1 MSRTDTEAVQ
11 GILGNNYDDCTEL
24 TPFIEGASLIVAR
37 VVTCATA
44 KGITLSSA
52 EQEMLERY
60 LAAHLYGHQNQFL
73 TSKSTGGASGS
84 FQGQTGMHL
93 EATYYGQTAMNLLD
107 PSGCLAAMNKRQ
119 TAGGFW
125 AGKPPTEQTP
135 YRDRR

>member
-1 MSRTDTEAVQ
+1 MSLTDTELVQ
-11 GILGNNYDDCTEL
+11 GILGSNYDDCRDL
-24 TPFIEGASLIVAR
+24 TPFIDGASLIVAR
-37 VVTCATA
+37 VVTCAAA

-84 FQGQTGMHL
+84 FQGSYGMHL
-93 EATYYGQTAMNLLD
+93 ERTSYGQDAMNLYD
-107 PSGCLAAMNKRQ
+107 PSGCLAAMNKRA

-125 AGKPPTEQTP
+125 AGRPPSDQTP